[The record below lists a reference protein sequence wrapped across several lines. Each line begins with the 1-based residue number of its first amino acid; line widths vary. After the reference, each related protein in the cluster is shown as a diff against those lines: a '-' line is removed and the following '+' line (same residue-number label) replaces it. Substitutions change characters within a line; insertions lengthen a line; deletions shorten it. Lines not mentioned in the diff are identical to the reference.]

1 MPAKSAI
8 PFSSGICGSDFSRS
22 TSETISP
29 LSRGV
34 SSEKP
39 GAFWGALSGD
49 EDERRDVLTT
59 ARLAAANS
67 AAPPEASER

>member
-1 MPAKSAI
+1 LRKPEKETRGQVLAKSAI
-8 PFSSGICGSDFSRS
+8 LFHPGICGSDFSRS

-49 EDERRDVLTT
+49 
-59 ARLAAANS
+59 
-67 AAPPEASER
+67 